1 MQSRARRSRPVD
13 LVNKFSRRRFLAL
26 PALSV
31 VLAGASGIA
40 RAQAYPS
47 RPVHVIVGTVP
58 GSSPDI
64 IARLL
69 GQRLSARL
77 GQRFIIE
84 NRPGAGGN
92 IGTEAVVRAPADG
105 HTLLLVTT
113 ANTMSTTFYD
123 NLAFNFMRDIA
134 PAAAIVRVPN
144 VVVVHP
150 SVPATTV
157 AELIAYA
164 KAHPGKVNMAV
175 VGERHHQ
182 PRVRRDVQDDDRQQP
197 GPHRAGHQ
205 RSTKKD
211 CHQRNRCSR
220 AGDQADQR
228 ARDRQEYV
236 ANKSR
241 RKYPILRTML
251 PIYNVP
257 QDVWTRKDRECSY

>member
-1 MQSRARRSRPVD
+1 LLQVRA
-13 LVNKFSRRRFLAL
+13 L
-26 PALSV
+26 
-31 VLAGASGIA
+31 

-113 ANTMSTTFYD
+113 ANTISTTFYD

-144 VVVVHP
+144 VLMVHP

-164 KAHPGKVNMAV
+164 KAHPGKVNMASSGNGTTSHV
-175 VGERHHQ
+175 SGEMFKMMTGSSLGLIERAISAAPKRIATREIDVAEQAIKRISELAIGKNMSRIKVG
-182 PRVRRDVQDDDRQQP
+182 
-197 GPHRAGHQ
+197 
-205 RSTKKD
+205 
-211 CHQRNRCSR
+211 
-220 AGDQADQR
+220 
-228 ARDRQEYV
+228 
-236 ANKSR
+236 ANPLFCALCCLFIMSR
-241 RKYPILRTML
+241 R
-251 PIYNVP
+251 
-257 QDVWTRKDRECSY
+257 EE